1 MKRCL
6 LSAVVWATLSALPVT
21 SAEPPSNRQ
30 ADVRDNGAAVMP
42 FSITGTLHV
51 FQKTP
56 TGGIQRVEAREGNAD
71 QIPMI
76 RKHLRMIAA
85 AFHARHFESPAQIH
99 GESMPGLA
107 TLRGASQADLEIV
120 YRDIERGGEI
130 NYEGRTPTI
139 RRAIHEW
146 FDAQLADHG
155 HDAMDHMHP

>member
-6 LSAVVWATLSALPVT
+6 FSALLASLSVLPVMA
-21 SAEPPSNRQ
+21 AETPSDGQ
-30 ADVRDNGAAVMP
+30 ADVRENGSAVMP

-71 QIPMI
+71 QIPLI
-76 RKHLRMIAA
+76 RNHLRRIAA
-85 AFHARHFESPAQIH
+85 SFRTRHFESPAQIH

-107 TLRGASQADLEIV
+107 ALRGASQADLEIA
-120 YRDIERGGEI
+120 YRDIESGGEI
-130 NYEGRTPTI
+130 TYEGRTPAI
-139 RRAIHEW
+139 RRALHDW

-155 HDAMDHMHP
+155 HDAMDHAHP